1 MAVLKGTKTL
11 FFVTSPRTP
20 FKMLPEIKLLGDLFS
35 GKPWNQSTQ
44 KQFIKELSETEGFK
58 GIGSVKDPAFSAR
71 DRINRG
77 PKMLGLVDLN
87 PVISLTEAGK
97 LLFDDDLKEE
107 ALLRQLL
114 KFQLPSPYHK
124 ISTKMSGIF
133 KVKPYLELMR
143 LVYTLG
149 KISFDEVQIFGLQL
163 TDYRK
168 FDDVVAKI
176 LDFRRKKELHKGR
189 YKEFFTKT
197 LFSEIREIYK
207 DDISEGKTKT
217 RESNDASIM
226 KFIATKAS
234 NMRDYT
240 DACFRYLRATGVFA
254 IHQIGGSLSI
264 LKDKIADVEY
274 ILETVDRVPL
284 VVTEDEYKAYLFD
297 VNLPVLYTDSR
308 ENLEQKVLNAGL
320 MNKSSI
326 AFKNT
331 NELKKAIKENV
342 AKKKKAIINNQI
354 KDLKKLKHY
363 NDIMSTYDG
372 INKKVFYDN
381 PLMMEWNTWRAMT
394 MLDGGNITANLKF
407 DDEGQPMNTAAG
419 GYADIICDYDS
430 FSLAVEVTL
439 QTGQRQYES
448 EGEPVSRH
456 LAKLKESSGKPSYCF
471 FIAPK
476 INEASIAHFY
486 ALHFMN
492 ISYYHGRS
500 IVIPLELETF
510 KKMVEQA
517 GHAGY
522 TPSPK
527 QIEAFCNKSME
538 IAKTANDE
546 MSWYNKMQSIASK
559 WLAA

>member
-1 MAVLKGTKTL
+1 
-11 FFVTSPRTP
+11 
-20 FKMLPEIKLLGDLFS
+20 
-35 GKPWNQSTQ
+35 
-44 KQFIKELSETEGFK
+44 
-58 GIGSVKDPAFSAR
+58 
-71 DRINRG
+71 
-77 PKMLGLVDLN
+77 
-87 PVISLTEAGK
+87 
-97 LLFDDDLKEE
+97 
-107 ALLRQLL
+107 
-114 KFQLPSPYHK
+114 
-124 ISTKMSGIF
+124 
-133 KVKPYLELMR
+133 
-143 LVYTLG
+143 
-149 KISFDEVQIFGLQL
+149 
-163 TDYRK
+163 
-168 FDDVVAKI
+168 
-176 LDFRRKKELHKGR
+176 
-189 YKEFFTKT
+189 
-197 LFSEIREIYK
+197 
-207 DDISEGKTKT
+207 
-217 RESNDASIM
+217 
-226 KFIATKAS
+226 
-234 NMRDYT
+234 
-240 DACFRYLRATGVFA
+240 
-254 IHQIGGSLSI
+254 
-264 LKDKIADVEY
+264 
-274 ILETVDRVPL
+274 
-284 VVTEDEYKAYLFD
+284 
-297 VNLPVLYTDSR
+297 
-308 ENLEQKVLNAGL
+308 

-546 MSWYNKMQSIASK
+546 MSWYNKMQAIASQ